1 MHGSTGQ
8 WMHPAHS
15 TGWLEMAALGC
26 GTGRADGVIGKE
38 GRICAQHRESA
49 KCIIPNSSI
58 LSVGSGMLES
68 SVRSK

>member
-26 GTGRADGVIGKE
+26 GTGRADGVIGTE
-38 GRICAQHRESA
+38 GQDLCSAQGICKVR
-49 KCIIPNSSI
+49 NS
-58 LSVGSGMLES
+58 
-68 SVRSK
+68 